1 VAATSALA
9 VAGGLLGA
17 AAGLGPHHARAGRFD
32 PGALCLAWSDRRVR
46 LAYAGYL
53 GHMWELYAFWA
64 WIGAALAASFAPRLG
79 DGALPAARLTAFA
92 AIALGGLLCQP
103 AGRLADRV
111 GKARVAELAMQVS
124 GAAGLATAL
133 AFGGPVW
140 MVAALALVWGAAVIP
155 DSAQFS
161 ALVADAAPAAHSG
174 SLLALQT
181 ALGFTLTFFT
191 VQAAPLAAAALGWQV
206 TLALLALG
214 PGVGIAAMRRLMR
227 LSGERPSA

>member
-1 VAATSALA
+1 M
-9 VAGGLLGA
+9 
-17 AAGLGPHHARAGRFD
+17 
-32 PGALCLAWSDRRVR
+32 R

-64 WIGAALAASFAPRLG
+64 WIGAAAAASFAPRLG
-79 DGALPAARLTAFA
+79 EDALPAARLLAFA

-103 AGRLADRV
+103 AGRLADRI
-111 GKARVAELAMQVS
+111 GKARVAELAMQAS

-140 MVAALALVWGAAVIP
+140 LVAALVLVWGAAVIP
-155 DSAQFS
+155 NSAQFS
-161 ALVADAAPAAHSG
+161 ALVADAAPGAHAG

-191 VQAAPLAAAALGWQV
+191 VQAVPLVADALGWRHPRAPGARAGRRHRGDAAADAPGWAPRRSDAILGQV
-206 TLALLALG
+206 ASDDVSRELRRRFAAVNMTLRVQPWLG
-214 PGVGIAAMRRLMR
+214 
-227 LSGERPSA
+227 SGPPS